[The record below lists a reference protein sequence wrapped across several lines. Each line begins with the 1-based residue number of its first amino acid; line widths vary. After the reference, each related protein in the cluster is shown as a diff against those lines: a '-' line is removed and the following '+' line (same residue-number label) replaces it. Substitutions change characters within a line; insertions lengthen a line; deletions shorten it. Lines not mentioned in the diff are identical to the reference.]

1 MANVDVVIIGA
12 GLTGSMT
19 ARSLAARDQSVVVL
33 EAREPGH
40 SGGSSHG
47 SSRGYRRGQ
56 TTEKFGVMADHAYRL
71 WRGLEVEAGASL
83 LRMTGALDFGN
94 DREPDRL
101 LTTFQHD
108 GVHAELFDPAAAGR
122 RWPQLRFPTSVVF
135 HPAAGI
141 LDPEAAIRA
150 ALDSAARRGAEIR
163 TNTEVT
169 SIEPIGSSALVHTA
183 STTYRARHVV
193 IAAGPWLPGFLE
205 SSVTG
210 HLEPRL
216 TVSRQSVF
224 HFPTRDGSDDWPLII
239 CKHDGRQF
247 YALPSGRDTGDTAT
261 IKIGLHDLGP
271 RATPD
276 VPGSPDPAALRHIQ
290 DFVRAYV
297 PGLHPEPVRAD
308 TCFYTSTSDEN
319 FLIDRSGPVTVASP
333 CSGQGAKFAPLVG
346 EMVADIAL
354 GNRDPDP
361 AFQVAAVR

>member
-1 MANVDVVIIGA
+1 MTNIDVVIIGA

-19 ARSLAARDQSVVVL
+19 ARSLAARDQSVIVL
-33 EAREPGH
+33 EARKLGH
-40 SGGSSHG
+40 SAGSSHG

-56 TTEKFGVMADHAYRL
+56 TTEKYSVMADQAYRL
-71 WRGLEVEAGASL
+71 WRGLEVESGTSL

-94 DREPDRL
+94 DRKPDQL
-101 LTTFQHD
+101 VTTFQHS
-108 GVHAELFDPAAAGR
+108 GVHAELFDAAAAER

-135 HPAAGI
+135 QSAAGVI
-141 LDPEAAIRA
+141 DPEEAIRS
-150 ALDSAARRGAEIR
+150 ALESAARRGAEIR

-169 SIEPIGSSALVHTA
+169 SIEPTGSSALVHA
-183 STTYRARHVV
+183 AGATYRARRVV
-193 IAAGPWLPGFLE
+193 IAAGPWLPAFLE

-210 HLEPRL
+210 HRKPRL

-224 HFPTRDGSDDWPLII
+224 HFPTQDGSDDWPLII

-247 YALPSGRDTGDTAT
+247 YALPSGRDTGDTGT

-271 RATPD
+271 STTPD
-276 VPGSPDPAALRHIQ
+276 VPGSPDPAALRHIR
-290 DFVRAYV
+290 DFVREYV

-308 TCFYTSTSDEN
+308 TCFYTSTPDEN
-319 FLIDRSGPVTVASP
+319 FLLDRSGPVTVASP

-361 AFQVAAVR
+361 AFQVAAHL